1 MFCGRFAL
9 RMIDT
14 TGESAVGSFLPSNP
28 ALYIRAL
35 LGSHRMAEA
44 SPFIQAIQKNA
55 YRITSANACVLLGL
69 YEGAYYSE
77 CLSFYNNLLV
87 SDRDL
92 KHLPDPRGFFATILS
107 AYKLHDYSQ
116 MVTVYSHVSARNVW
130 ASREVVYAM
139 TDVFLRGDFWKPAFQ
154 RRMKELGSVDESTQL
169 HVLAQCRLP
178 QLLQGA
184 RIMGDFCRR
193 NKESVVTRNTKGDL
207 AVKVFTYGDVQR
219 QMRLV
224 DALVDVSEHFVMSEG
239 ESRCLV
245 VKTVK
250 KDVVLEKLLRKE
262 LFPPIRCS
270 VHVRMMLPVQCRASS

>member
-1 MFCGRFAL
+1 M
-9 RMIDT
+9 
-14 TGESAVGSFLPSNP
+14 P
-28 ALYIRAL
+28 
-35 LGSHRMAEA
+35 EA
-44 SPFIQAIQKNA
+44 SPFIQTIQKNT
-55 YRITSANACVLLGL
+55 YRIASANACVLLGL

-87 SDRDL
+87 ADPDL

-107 AYKLHDYSQ
+107 AYKLHAYSQ
-116 MVTVYSHVSARNVW
+116 MVSVYSLVSTRNVW

-139 TDVFLRGDFWKPAFQ
+139 TDVFLRGDFWKPAYQQ
-154 RRMKELGSVDESTQL
+154 RVKELGSPDASTQL
-169 HVLAQCRLP
+169 QLLAQCRIP

-193 NKESVVTRNTKGDL
+193 NKESVVTRNANGDL

-219 QMRLV
+219 QMRLI
-224 DALVDVSEHFVMSEG
+224 DALVDVSEHFMMPEMAGQS
-239 ESRCLV
+239 LI

-250 KDVVLEKLLRKE
+250 KDIVLEKLLRKE

-270 VHVRMMLPVQCRASS
+270 VHVRMRIG